1 MSLGIAITRGG
12 GVNTLYFVYDGTHIR
27 NLFLLR
33 VVNNIALEEGSKLQN
48 GCDVLIVVTEHS
60 KVWN

>member
-1 MSLGIAITRGG
+1 MGSANTRGFRETTKKLMSLGIAISRGG

-33 VVNNIALEEGSKLQN
+33 VVNNMAQT
-48 GCDVLIVVTEHS
+48 TE
-60 KVWN
+60 WM